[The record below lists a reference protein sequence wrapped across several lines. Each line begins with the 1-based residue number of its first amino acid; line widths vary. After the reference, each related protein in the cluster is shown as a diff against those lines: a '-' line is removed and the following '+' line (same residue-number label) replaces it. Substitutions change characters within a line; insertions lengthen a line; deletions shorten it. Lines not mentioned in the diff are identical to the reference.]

1 MEQLNTKT
9 EKRGMNSQEIEA
21 IAAKVPLFSC
31 LSGMDRSAICRILVH
46 KKFSKGE
53 TIVHEEDDEGQT
65 FFVIVSGRVHVAVI
79 TSEGKKSILATL
91 KPGDFFGE
99 MAILDGEPRSASV
112 IASEDCTLLMLYRK
126 MFLDILQRYPKITI
140 QILVEMSRR
149 IRRAN
154 KHINTLSLMSVYG
167 RVADVLLQLAK
178 DQGQRVRGM
187 IVIPNRPTHQVIAD
201 MAGTSRETVSRI
213 LSQLQKKHYIVIDG
227 KKLVVL
233 NEEKL
238 FD

>member
-1 MEQLNTKT
+1 MMQT
-9 EKRGMNSQEIEA
+9 EEIEEL
-21 IAAKVPLFSC
+21 AAKVPLFSC
-31 LSGMDRSAICRILVH
+31 LSSMDRKAIVRIMIP
-46 KKFSKGE
+46 KTFMEGE
-53 TIVHEEDDEGQT
+53 VIVHEDDEEGQS
-65 FFVIVSGRVHVAVI
+65 FFVIVSGKVHVEVI
-79 TSEGKKSILATL
+79 TSEGKSSILASL

-112 IASEDCTLLMLYRK
+112 IASERCDILMLYRK

-140 QILVEMSRR
+140 QILVEMSKR

-178 DQGQRVRGM
+178 EQGQRVRNM
-187 IVIPNRPTHQVIAD
+187 IVVPSRPTHQVIAD

-213 LSQLQKKHYIVIDG
+213 LSQLQRKHYIVIDG
-227 KKLVVL
+227 KKLVIL

>member
-1 MEQLNTKT
+1 MTQPE
-9 EKRGMNSQEIEA
+9 EIEELA
-21 IAAKVPLFSC
+21 GNVPLFSC
-31 LSGMDRSAICRILVH
+31 LSTMDRQAICRIMIP
-46 KKFSKGE
+46 KSFAAGE
-53 TIVHEEDDEGQT
+53 TIVHEDDDEGQT
-65 FFVIVSGRVHVAVI
+65 FFVLVSGRVHVAVI
-79 TSEGKKSILATL
+79 TSEGKSAILATL

-112 IASEDCTLLMLYRK
+112 IASEKCSLLLLYRK

-140 QILVEMSRR
+140 QILVEMSKRL
-149 IRRAN
+149 RRAN

-167 RVADVLLQLAK
+167 RVADVLLSLAK
-178 DQGQRVRGM
+178 DQGQRVRDM
-187 IVIPNRPTHQVIAD
+187 IIIPNRPTHQVLAD

-213 LSQLQKKHYIVIDG
+213 LSQLQRKHYIVIDG
-227 KKLVVL
+227 KKMVIL

>member
-1 MEQLNTKT
+1 
-9 EKRGMNSQEIEA
+9 MNSQEIEA

-31 LSGMDRSAICRILVH
+31 LSSMDRSAICRIMLH

-65 FFVIVSGRVHVAVI
+65 FFVLVSGRVHVAVI
-79 TSEGKKSILATL
+79 TSEGKSAILATL

-99 MAILDGEPRSASV
+99 MAMLDGEPRSASV

-140 QILVEMSRR
+140 QMLVEMSQR

-154 KHINTLSLMSVYG
+154 RHINTLSLMSVYG

-178 DQGQRVRGM
+178 EQGQRVRGM

-213 LSQLQKKHYIVIDG
+213 LSQLQKKSYIVNDG
-227 KKLVVL
+227 KKMVIL

>member
-1 MEQLNTKT
+1 
-9 EKRGMNSQEIEA
+9 MNSQEIEA
-21 IAAKVPLFSC
+21 IAAKVPLFSS
-31 LSGMDRSAICRILVH
+31 LSSMDRTAICRIMLH
-46 KKFSKGE
+46 KKFSQGE
-53 TIVHEEDDEGQT
+53 TIVHEDDDEGQT

-79 TSEGKKSILATL
+79 TSEGKSAILATL

-140 QILVEMSRR
+140 QMLIEMSRR

-178 DQGQRVRGM
+178 DQGQRVREM
-187 IVIPNRPTHQVIAD
+187 IVIPSRPTHQVIAD

-227 KKLVVL
+227 KKLVIL

>member
-1 MEQLNTKT
+1 
-9 EKRGMNSQEIEA
+9 MNAQEIEG

-31 LSGMDRSAICRILVH
+31 LSSMDRSALCRIMIH
-46 KKFSKGE
+46 KKFSKGQ
-53 TIVHEEDDEGQT
+53 TIVHEDDDEGQT

-79 TSEGKKSILATL
+79 TAEGKSAILATL

-112 IASEDCTLLMLYRK
+112 IASEDCALLMLYRN

-140 QILVEMSRR
+140 QMLVEMSRR

-154 KHINTLSLMSVYG
+154 RHINTLSLMSVYG
-167 RVADVLLQLAK
+167 RVAEVLLQLAK
-178 DQGQRVRGM
+178 DQGQRVREM

-213 LSQLQKKHYIVIDG
+213 LSQLQKKRYIVIDG
-227 KKLVVL
+227 KKLVIL
-233 NEEKL
+233 NEKKL
-238 FD
+238 YD

>member
-1 MEQLNTKT
+1 
-9 EKRGMNSQEIEA
+9 MNSQEIEA

-31 LSGMDRSAICRILVH
+31 LSSMDRSALCRIMLH
-46 KKFSKGE
+46 KKFSQGE
-53 TIVHEEDDEGQT
+53 TIVHEDDDEGQT

-79 TSEGKKSILATL
+79 TSEGKSAILTTL

-112 IASEDCTLLMLYRK
+112 IASEDCTILMLYRK
-126 MFLDILQRYPKITI
+126 MFFDILQRYPKITI
-140 QILVEMSRR
+140 QMLVEMSRR

-178 DQGQRVRGM
+178 DQGQRVREM
-187 IVIPNRPTHQVIAD
+187 IIIPNRPTHQVIAD

-213 LSQLQKKHYIVIDG
+213 LSQLQKKHYIVVDG
-227 KKLVVL
+227 KKLVIL
-233 NEEKL
+233 NEEQL
-238 FD
+238 LD

>member
-1 MEQLNTKT
+1 
-9 EKRGMNSQEIEA
+9 MNSQEIEA
-21 IAAKVPLFSC
+21 ITAKVPLFSC
-31 LSGMDRSAICRILVH
+31 LSGMDRSALCRIMLL
-46 KKFSKGE
+46 KKFSQGE
-53 TIVHEEDDEGQT
+53 TIVREDDDEGQT
-65 FFVIVSGRVHVAVI
+65 FFVIISGRVHVAVI
-79 TSEGKKSILATL
+79 TSEGKSAILATL

-140 QILVEMSRR
+140 QMLVEMSRR

-178 DQGQRVRGM
+178 DQGQRVREM

-213 LSQLQKKHYIVIDG
+213 LSQLQKKHYIVNDG
-227 KKLVVL
+227 KKLVIL

>member
-1 MEQLNTKT
+1 
-9 EKRGMNSQEIEA
+9 MNSQEIEA

-31 LSGMDRSAICRILVH
+31 LSSMDRTAICRIMLH
-46 KKFSKGE
+46 KKFSQGE
-53 TIVHEEDDEGQT
+53 TIVHEDDDEGQT

-79 TSEGKKSILATL
+79 TSEGKSAILATL

-140 QILVEMSRR
+140 QMLVEMSRR

-167 RVADVLLQLAK
+167 RVADVLLQLTK
-178 DQGQRVRGM
+178 DQGQRVREM

-227 KKLVVL
+227 KKLVIL

>member
-1 MEQLNTKT
+1 
-9 EKRGMNSQEIEA
+9 MNSQEIEA

-31 LSGMDRSAICRILVH
+31 LSSMDRSAICRIMLH

-65 FFVIVSGRVHVAVI
+65 FFVLVSGRVHVAVI
-79 TSEGKKSILATL
+79 TSEGKSAILATL

-99 MAILDGEPRSASV
+99 MAMLDGEPRSASV

-140 QILVEMSRR
+140 QMLVEMSQR

-154 KHINTLSLMSVYG
+154 RHINTLSLMSVYG
-167 RVADVLLQLAK
+167 RVADVLLQLARE
-178 DQGQRVRGM
+178 QGQRVRGM

-213 LSQLQKKHYIVIDG
+213 LSQLQKKSYIVNDG
-227 KKLVVL
+227 KKMVIL